1 MDELL
6 AAAKPLL
13 TPAFQAF
20 GAPVTWLEL
29 VAVALSLW
37 MVACNLRVHPLAWPL
52 AMLSSAL
59 YAVLFADSR
68 LYGEAGLQLVF
79 IAVAAWGWWQW
90 LHGTT
95 ADGQALQVRRLAPA
109 GRWALLAV
117 LLIAWPMLAL
127 VLDHGTDSDVPW
139 WDAFPTA
146 GSLIGQWLLGR
157 KYIENWLAWLV
168 VNAVSVALFAHKGL
182 WLTVLLY
189 GVFMLLSVWGWL
201 AWRRIAAAGGAR

>member
-168 VNAVSVALFAHKGL
+168 VNVVSVALFAHKGL